1 MNQITHFNTIA
12 NPSWADWIEHHA
24 TFYNWETEGQL
35 KMLLAWSKY
44 FDDEGFGPEELMA
57 ASKDLTDVK
66 IWKKEDTIYELEKA
80 VKQRRENNR
89 SRNEP
94 EPVECKI
101 CLGFGLIS
109 VPFIKHIKD
118 GVWGSRYTCGVSCH
132 CLNGIKYRS
141 NPTEKY
147 PQTIMTLEQYEKINP
162 FWERL
167 MANFRESERK
177 LAELMKEQNP
187 KKNEE
192 LNKILDKIISRQKEQ
207 KANKQPN
214 PIKLIVDD
222 SVRTYG

>member
-1 MNQITHFNTIA
+1 MNQIINFNQIP

-66 IWKKEDTIYELEKA
+66 IFKKEDTIYELEKA
-80 VKQRRENNR
+80 VKQRRENYRNK
-89 SRNEP
+89 NEP
-94 EPVECKI
+94 EAVECKI

-109 VPFIKHIKD
+109 VPFLKHIKE
-118 GVWGSRYTCGVSCH
+118 GVWGSRYTCGVSCN
-132 CLNGIKYRS
+132 CINGLKYR
-141 NPTEKY
+141 PAVTTEFTKR
-147 PQTIMTLEQYEKINP
+147 IMTINEYEKANP
-162 FWERL
+162 FWERQ

-192 LNKILDKIISRQKEQ
+192 LDKILNKIIARQKEQ
-207 KANKQPN
+207 KANKQTN
-214 PIKLIVDD
+214 AIKLIVDD